1 MEKKKTSTMLTN
13 AIKNREI
20 PLQSAVVSL
29 KNPAQKQIQ
38 AKIII
43 DTGSQ
48 RSYKSQKVR
57 RYLILKTIRTKE
69 TALENNQQS

>member
-1 MEKKKTSTMLTN
+1 MLTN

-29 KNPAQKQIQ
+29 KNPAAQKQIQ